1 MNNLK
6 LLVVEDDPL
15 FGEAIVGAL
24 EEAGYQT
31 KLAVNGAKALEMA
44 VEESFDMIIQDIKL
58 PDADGLDILKEF
70 LVIQPRAKA
79 LVMTG
84 HGTIDR
90 AVDAMKLGACDFL
103 TKPFPVEVILAKLQ
117 KALKVREMEL
127 EIDRLRKQ
135 VSAAKHMI
143 SRSPAMK
150 GIMEMVH
157 TVAPTD
163 ATVLIQGESGT
174 GKELLA
180 DAIHGMSRRAE
191 RLCVKVNCAAIPETL
206 MESEL
211 FGVERGAFT
220 GADRSRPGFLESAS
234 GGTLFL
240 DEIGEIPLHLQGKL
254 LRALDEKM
262 VCRVGSTR
270 SNRTYFRL
278 IAATNRN
285 LETMVTE
292 RRFREDLFFR
302 LNVVPVTLPPLRERQ
317 EDIPLLI
324 AHFLENLKS
333 GGKPISFLPETIDL
347 LCRYDYPGNIREL
360 QNIVEQLS
368 VLYPGETIRP
378 RQVPVGLRSNSLIGS
393 IFERFPVDKPL
404 KEAVTEFEQRYIEK
418 VIKGTAGNKSRAAHV
433 LGLSRKVLW
442 EKLKRKSDD

>member
-1 MNNLK
+1 MTEMK

-31 KLAVNGAKALEMA
+31 KLAASGAKALEMA
-44 VEESFDMIIQDIKL
+44 VEESFDMVLQDIRL

-84 HGTIDR
+84 HGTVDR
-90 AVDAMKLGACDFL
+90 AVEAMKLGACDFL
-103 TKPFPVEVILAKLQ
+103 SKPFPVEILLAKLS

-127 EIDRLRKQ
+127 EIECFRKQ
-135 VSAAKHMI
+135 AAVPKQII
-143 SRSPAMK
+143 SRSPVMK

-163 ATVLIQGESGT
+163 ATVLILGESGT

-180 DAIHGMSRRAE
+180 DAVHGLSRRADGP
-191 RLCVKVNCAAIPETL
+191 CVKVNCAAIPENL

-220 GADRSRPGFLESAS
+220 GADRSRPGFLERAT

-240 DEIGEIPLHLQGKL
+240 DEIGEIPPHLQGKL
-254 LRALDEKM
+254 LRALDEKA
-262 VCRVGSTR
+262 VCRVGGTHGIK
-270 SNRTYFRL
+270 TDFRL
-278 IAATNRN
+278 IAATNRD
-285 LETMVTE
+285 LETMVAE

-302 LNVVPVTLPPLRERQ
+302 LNVVPVILPPLRERR

-324 AHFLENLKS
+324 AHFLESLES
-333 GGKPISFLPETIDL
+333 GGERVSFLPESIDF
-347 LCRYDYPGNIREL
+347 LCHYDFPGNIREL
-360 QNIVEQLS
+360 RNIVEQLS

-378 RQVPVGLRSNSLIGS
+378 RQIPVALRSDSLIGS

-404 KEAVTEFEQRYIEK
+404 KEAVSEFEQRYIEK
-418 VIKGTAGNKSRAAHV
+418 VIKSTAGNKSQAAHV

-442 EKLKRKSDD
+442 EKLKRKADE